1 VSTEKRQRQK
11 AGRDAKKA
19 AAERAKKR
27 KRLIRGGI
35 VVVIGL
41 AIIIGISLAV
51 TSGGNSPKA
60 STTSTTAKK
69 STSTTATSTTATTTA
84 PKASAQATA
93 NKAAVAAGCP
103 SSPTAKL
110 TKPSWTTAPPMTI
123 DTSKTYTAT
132 INTDLGSFDVKL
144 NAAGTPATVN
154 NFVFLAN
161 QKYFN
166 CVTFHRVIPQFM
178 DQTGDPTGTGRGTP
192 GYSFAD
198 ELPAK
203 ASPQYPLGSVAMA
216 NSGPN
221 TNGSQFFIV
230 AGPQGESLAPSYSL
244 FGQVTSGMSVVNAI
258 NADGN
263 PSPSASG
270 VPPKVIHRIL
280 SVTIATS

>member
-11 AGRDAKKA
+11 AGRDARRA

-27 KRLIRGGI
+27 KQLIRRTI
-35 VVVIGL
+35 IVVIGL
-41 AIIIGISLAV
+41 AIIIGISVAV
-51 TSGGNSPKA
+51 TSGGGSPKKS
-60 STTSTTAKK
+60 STTSTTAP
-69 STSTTATSTTATTTA
+69 S
-84 PKASAQATA
+84 ASAQEAA
-93 NKAAVAAGCP
+93 DKSAVAAGCA

-110 TKPSWTTAPPMTI
+110 TKPSWKTAPPMTI
-123 DTSKTYTAT
+123 DTTKTYTAT
-132 INTDLGSFDVKL
+132 IKSDVGSFDVKL
-144 NAAGTPATVN
+144 NAAGTPVTVN

-161 QKYFN
+161 QKYFD

-178 DQTGDPTGTGRGTP
+178 DQTGDPTGTGSGTP
-192 GYSFAD
+192 GYTFAD

-230 AGPQGESLAPSYSL
+230 AGPQGESLPANYTL
-244 FGQVTSGMSVVNAI
+244 FGQVTSGMNVVNTI

-263 PSPSASG
+263 SSTASNG

-280 SVTIATS
+280 SVTITTS